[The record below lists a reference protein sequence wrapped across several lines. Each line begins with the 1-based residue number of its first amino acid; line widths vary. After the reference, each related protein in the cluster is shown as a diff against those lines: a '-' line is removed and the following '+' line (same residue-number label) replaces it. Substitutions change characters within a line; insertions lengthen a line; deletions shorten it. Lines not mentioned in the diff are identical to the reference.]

1 MDALTQGTDAEQSL
15 DETAQRGAK
24 RRRVVPPELLSAWRK
39 LHARTQAAQ
48 RLLARAPGASDDAG
62 NDAGSKVAA
71 APVFAFVEGALVSAL
86 RNGSWLLL
94 DEINLAPVETLE
106 RLVSIIEVR
115 HTCLHASPNFRRLG
129 GTRDTFEP
137 SAAIA
142 VPRPGRVLSRTA
154 DWVATHRHSE
164 ETHLIEA
171 AFSVPKSYD

>member
-1 MDALTQGTDAEQSL
+1 VDALTQGTDAEQSL
-15 DETAQRGAK
+15 DDTAQRGAK

-86 RNGSWLLL
+86 RDGSWLLL

-115 HTCLHASPNFRRLG
+115 HMHASRNHAGWGEHATRLSLARLLQCLARVECSRG
-129 GTRDTFEP
+129 QRIGSPLT
-137 SAAIA
+137 AIQKI
-142 VPRPGRVLSRTA
+142 PT
-154 DWVATHRHSE
+154 
-164 ETHLIEA
+164 
-171 AFSVPKSYD
+171 